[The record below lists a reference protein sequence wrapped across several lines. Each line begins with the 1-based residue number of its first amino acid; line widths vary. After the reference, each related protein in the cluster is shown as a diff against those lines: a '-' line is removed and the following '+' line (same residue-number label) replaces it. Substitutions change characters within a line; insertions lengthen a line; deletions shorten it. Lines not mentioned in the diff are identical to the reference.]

1 MHPIYPIDNEG
12 NIKIK
17 PIGYAKSP
25 VKKPQIGGL
34 TEVETEI
41 VLNNDCAKCLDGIE
55 DFSHIVVIY
64 WLDQIKELQ
73 GEMSSSGKE
82 GCSTSRHAC
91 YQVTR

>member
-17 PIGYAKSP
+17 PIGYVKSP

-41 VLNNDCAKCLDGIE
+41 VLNNDCGKCLDGIE

-64 WLDQIKELQ
+64 WLDQIRSYRERCHPQ
-73 GEMSSSGKE
+73 GRKDVPLLGML
-82 GCSTSRHAC
+82 A
-91 YQVTR
+91 TR